1 MSLFLCLSS
10 SSLGQYCEKVL
21 SKAEGFSKKDK
32 KGGLLYRWLYVE
44 MEVQTLSTIC
54 CYNNLSSF
62 YIQLISLI
70 DH

>member
-32 KGGLLYRWLYVE
+32 KGGLLYRWLYIE
-44 MEVQTLSTIC
+44 MEV
-54 CYNNLSSF
+54 
-62 YIQLISLI
+62 
-70 DH
+70 